1 MLETKR
7 GFKRVSTKM
16 VNMIYVLLSLAL
28 AIPSMVYLI
37 QNKTVYYFIHVFTY
51 TFTKAQSMNEQY
63 QNAILYLC
71 LFWLLFACYFY
82 LLKNSKY
89 VFQTKKRL
97 FGFIIIVGILFSIM
111 IPTTSLDVYSYI
123 GNGWVDSHYHENPY
137 YTSVQEV
144 TNQNGVDPMLGKV
157 ARCWRDEPV
166 IYGPVWSLIC
176 RGLTSISGGNIDI
189 ALYTFKIAS
198 LLIFLACSFL
208 IYKITKKKF
217 FCLLFALNPFILFEF
232 LCNVHND
239 IFLVFFVL
247 LAFYFIKEKKN
258 TGLAVASIAIAT
270 GIKYLSILLLPF
282 VLVYMLKEENRKN
295 KIKKCI
301 LYGIEFFVI
310 LVACYLFYI
319 RDFRSII
326 RYLSATK

>member
-16 VNMIYVLLSLAL
+16 VSMIYVLLSLAL
-28 AIPSMVYLI
+28 AIPSMAYLI

-144 TNQNGVDPMLGKV
+144 TNQNGIDPMLGKV

-176 RGLTSISGGNIDI
+176 KGLTSISRGNIDI
-189 ALYTFKIAS
+189 VLYTFKIAS
-198 LLIFLACSFL
+198 LFIFLACSYL
-208 IYKITKKKF
+208 IYKITNKKF

-239 IFLVFFVL
+239 IFLVFFILV
-247 LAFYFIKEKKN
+247 AFYFMKEKKN
-258 TGLAVASIAIAT
+258 TAMAVACIAIAT

-282 VLVYMLKEENRKN
+282 VLVYMLKEENIKG
-295 KIKKCI
+295 KIKKAI
-301 LYGIEFFVI
+301 FYGMEFIAI

>member
-1 MLETKR
+1 MLKKERISK
-7 GFKRVSTKM
+7 KISTKIISA
-16 VNMIYVLLSLAL
+16 IYVLLSLL
-28 AIPSMVYLI
+28 FAIPSIRYLI

-51 TFTKAQSMNEQY
+51 TFTKAQNVNEQY
-63 QNAILYLC
+63 LNAIIYLC
-71 LFWLLFACYFY
+71 LFGLLFACYFY
-82 LLKNSKY
+82 LLKNSMH

-97 FGFIIIVGILFSIM
+97 FGFILVVGILFSIM

-176 RGLTSISGGNIDI
+176 KGLTSISGGNIDI

-247 LAFYFIKEKKN
+247 LAFYFTKEKKHIAM
-258 TGLAVASIAIAT
+258 AVACIAMAV

-282 VLVYMLKEENRKN
+282 ILVYMLKEDETKN
-295 KIKKCI
+295 KIKKGI
-301 LYGIEFFVI
+301 LYGMEFVVLLVI
-310 LVACYLFYI
+310 FYLFYI
-319 RDFRSII
+319 KDFRSTIWHFC
-326 RYLSATK
+326 ATK